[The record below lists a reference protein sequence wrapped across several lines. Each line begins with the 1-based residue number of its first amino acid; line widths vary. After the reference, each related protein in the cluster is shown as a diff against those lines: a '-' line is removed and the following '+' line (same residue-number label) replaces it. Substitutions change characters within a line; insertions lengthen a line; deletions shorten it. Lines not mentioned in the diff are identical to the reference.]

1 MVPVGPLA
9 PDSVAVSLIEPPMVT
24 GPAVALVVRPV
35 QFVRVTGCGR
45 MKSFSSSVKVLDER
59 LFR

>member
-1 MVPVGPLA
+1 MPVGEVPPL
-9 PDSVAVSLIEPPMVT
+9 SVAVSVIDCPIVT
-24 GPAVALVVRPV
+24 GPLAAVVRPV

-59 LFR
+59 LLR